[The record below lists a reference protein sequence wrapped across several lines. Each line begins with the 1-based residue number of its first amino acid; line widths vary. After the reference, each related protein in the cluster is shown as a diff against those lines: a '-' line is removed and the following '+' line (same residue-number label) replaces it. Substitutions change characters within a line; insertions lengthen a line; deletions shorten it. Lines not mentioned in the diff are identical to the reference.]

1 MWKMFALIYRNV
13 RHARRNSR
21 LTRAYLISCV
31 DSGRS
36 IPLRMLCGDGSPRLF
51 CKVRRWTAVL
61 LSVPPELGLRHPLQ
75 RAPRHLQIADKRLGI
90 NYRLACF
97 ITWTLGCNVITGE
110 YKFSATEPQEEGC
123 KQMNSNTRSENR
135 VEAFAVSQA
144 DLKTLEMWVS
154 RYRRVLYFVAHRLLG
169 NHTDAEEAVQSCIR
183 SIPRKVPSLE
193 HEGGFR
199 AWLVRVLISEALA
212 IRHKNRF
219 RSLMK
224 GSACGLL
231 MDPRRQLRIDP
242 CVQFKENGSWTAME
256 SAGERCR

>member
-1 MWKMFALIYRNV
+1 MSSRENTNSLQPNV
-13 RHARRNSR
+13 R
-21 LTRAYLISCV
+21 
-31 DSGRS
+31 
-36 IPLRMLCGDGSPRLF
+36 
-51 CKVRRWTAVL
+51 
-61 LSVPPELGLRHPLQ
+61 
-75 RAPRHLQIADKRLGI
+75 KRD
-90 NYRLACF
+90 A
-97 ITWTLGCNVITGE
+97 
-110 YKFSATEPQEEGC
+110 

-169 NHTDAEEAVQSCIR
+169 NHTDAEEAVQSCIK

-199 AWLVRVLISEALA
+199 AWLVRVLINEALA

-231 MDPRRQLRIDP
+231 LDPRRQPRIDP
-242 CVQFKENGSWTAME
+242 CGQFKENGSWTAME
-256 SAGERCR
+256 PAGERCR

>member
-1 MWKMFALIYRNV
+1 MSSRENTNSLQPNV
-13 RHARRNSR
+13 R
-21 LTRAYLISCV
+21 
-31 DSGRS
+31 
-36 IPLRMLCGDGSPRLF
+36 
-51 CKVRRWTAVL
+51 
-61 LSVPPELGLRHPLQ
+61 
-75 RAPRHLQIADKRLGI
+75 KRD
-90 NYRLACF
+90 A
-97 ITWTLGCNVITGE
+97 
-110 YKFSATEPQEEGC
+110 
-123 KQMNSNTRSENR
+123 KQMNSNTRSEKR

-169 NHTDAEEAVQSCIR
+169 NHTDAEEAVRSCIR

-199 AWLVRVLISEALA
+199 AWLVRALINEALA

-231 MDPRRQLRIDP
+231 IDPRRQPRIDP
-242 CVQFKENGSWTAME
+242 CGQFRENGSWTAME
-256 SAGERCR
+256 SAGERCQ

>member
-1 MWKMFALIYRNV
+1 MSSRENTNSLQPNV
-13 RHARRNSR
+13 R
-21 LTRAYLISCV
+21 
-31 DSGRS
+31 
-36 IPLRMLCGDGSPRLF
+36 
-51 CKVRRWTAVL
+51 
-61 LSVPPELGLRHPLQ
+61 
-75 RAPRHLQIADKRLGI
+75 KRD
-90 NYRLACF
+90 A
-97 ITWTLGCNVITGE
+97 
-110 YKFSATEPQEEGC
+110 

-135 VEAFAVSQA
+135 VEAFAVSHA

-199 AWLVRVLISEALA
+199 AWLVRVLINEALA

-224 GSACGLL
+224 GSAGGLL
-231 MDPRRQLRIDP
+231 IDQRRQLRIDSYG
-242 CVQFKENGSWTAME
+242 QFKENGSWTAME
-256 SAGERCR
+256 PAGERCR